1 MSEEITMEFIGFE
14 SKSMV
19 REYIFTVREP
29 SAKPRDFFLTISNES
44 FDTHRVR
51 YQDAPD
57 VCSRRLR
64 RELASHANH
73 PAETHFH
80 ITDIELDDYRARRTS
95 QAAAKP
101 FARKRPDF

>member
-1 MSEEITMEFIGFE
+1 MSEAIIMEFIGFE
-14 SKSMV
+14 SKPMA
-19 REYIFTVREP
+19 REYMFTVREP
-29 SAKPRDFFLTISNES
+29 SVEPRDFTLTISNES

-73 PAETHFH
+73 PTETHFH
-80 ITDIELDDYRARRTS
+80 ITDIELDDYRAHRTS
-95 QAAAKP
+95 QAPASP
-101 FARKRPDF
+101 FARKRDDF